1 MIKVLIE
8 IAPINNTSQVIFKK
22 QNNNNNGKKKHKTKK
37 LAVLNLL
44 TVFSPRQC
52 CSGCASK
59 SRTGL
64 RCSLDCCIVN
74 T

>member
-1 MIKVLIE
+1 MIKILIE

-22 QNNNNNGKKKHKTKK
+22 QQQKKKHKTKK
-37 LAVLNLL
+37 LAMLNLL

-52 CSGCASK
+52 CSGCVSK